1 VNLAGRMDLGEL
13 SAFPTSWSSA
23 RTSRVPAR
31 CHLAGW
37 LAGWRRR
44 AGQVLRL
51 RVAAVVR
58 CWRRAIPQL
67 DFLDRAN
74 RIAGHETVRGSGAS
88 CRCMTGEGAWRG
100 HPDVRVMPV
109 AALEP
114 NICPEAAGRSLPSAR
129 TTPALIDGGL

>member
-37 LAGWRRR
+37 LAASGGPGLASARRGCGEML
-44 AGQVLRL
+44 AENG
-51 RVAAVVR
+51 
-58 CWRRAIPQL
+58 PQL
-67 DFLDRAN
+67 DFLDRAR
-74 RIAGHETVRGSGAS
+74 RIAGHETAQGSGAS

-114 NICPEAAGRSLPSAR
+114 STCPETAGRSLPSAK
-129 TTPALIDGGL
+129 TIPALIDGGL